1 MGSPSIY
8 VFDCSNAGCIVDY
21 IRKNVPSLRDQQDM
35 VNTQLSVL
43 LMLKYYWQNV
53 VLYNEIFEC
62 ENGGVL
68 LRIQYSKS

>member
-1 MGSPSIY
+1 
-8 VFDCSNAGCIVDY
+8 
-21 IRKNVPSLRDQQDM
+21 M
-35 VNTQLSVL
+35 VNIQLSVL